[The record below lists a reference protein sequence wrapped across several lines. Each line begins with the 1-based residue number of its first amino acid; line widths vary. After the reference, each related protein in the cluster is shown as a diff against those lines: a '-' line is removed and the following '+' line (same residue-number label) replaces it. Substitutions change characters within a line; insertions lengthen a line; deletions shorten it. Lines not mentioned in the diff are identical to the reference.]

1 MTKRMREL
9 QAQIQ
14 QKHQEAQGYMTEGEN
29 KDLTKAEAL
38 LDEADQLQKEF
49 DLAAR
54 MEQSGKA
61 QAESAKGGI
70 PGGTSDETDTSKA
83 DGFQA
88 VAKKLNGQSMTD
100 AEKALISG
108 DSATNGENYL
118 IPEDVRLEINELR
131 KTYVSAKSIV
141 TVETTDALTGS
152 VNYEASA
159 PSGLTDFEDG
169 GEIAASDEPTFV
181 RKTFKIQHKGKLIPI
196 SRILLGSERA
206 GLLSY
211 INRWFLRSAIIS
223 ENAGIF
229 GALKAGY
236 NGGTPKAIAGW
247 KALKKSINVDLDP
260 AAKIQGIIVTNQ
272 SGFAALDEE
281 EDSDGTPI
289 LQPNPAN
296 PTEKLFQG
304 MTIHVFPDAQLPNI
318 DGTHFPVFYG
328 DTKAGATFVEKQGLE
343 FAVSEHYGFG
353 KNQNYMRVIEGF
365 DVMSTDTSAYIYG
378 SFTAT
383 AKA

>member
-1 MTKRMREL
+1 MNKNMREL

-14 QKHQEAQGYMTEGEN
+14 QKA
-29 KDLTKAEAL
+29 AEAKTLMAAETVDLEAVEKL
-38 LDEADQLQKEF
+38 LDEVDTLQKKL
-49 DLAAR
+49 DLEAR
-54 MEQSGKA
+54 VEAVEKA
-61 QAESAKGGI
+61 GVPADAEGVVPPVEKS
-70 PGGTSDETDTSKA
+70 A
-83 DGFQA
+83 DGFVA
-88 VAKKLNGQSMTD
+88 MAKKLNGQAMSDT
-100 AEKALISG
+100 EKAMISG
-108 DSATNGENYL
+108 DNATNGENLL

-131 KTYVSAKSIV
+131 KTYISAKSIV
-141 TVETTDALTGS
+141 NVETTDALTGS
-152 VNYEASA
+152 VNYEKGA
-159 PSGLTDFEDG
+159 PEGLTDFEDG
-169 GEIAASDEPTFV
+169 ENIPDSDEPKFE

-196 SRILLGSERA
+196 SRILLGTEKA

-223 ENAGIF
+223 ENAKIF
-229 GALKAGY
+229 DTLKAGY

-247 KALKKSINVDLDP
+247 KALKKSIAVDLDP
-260 AAKIQGIIVTNQ
+260 SCRVNGIIVTNQ

-281 EDSDGTPI
+281 EDAIGRPI
-289 LQPNPAN
+289 LQVNPAN

-304 MTIHVFPDAQLPNI
+304 LVVHVFPDAQLPNI

-343 FAVSEHYGFG
+343 FATSEHFGFN

-365 DVMSTDTSAYIYG
+365 DVMSTDTGAYIYG